1 MMAFLDV
8 VCVPKDRYPQM
19 ISHVRASPPRVPA
32 GRGAKA
38 DAMRATSTSMT
49 TLTTARAVRG
59 ARARTRGEVP
69 ARRGSAHVARAG
81 KKMEGPYEARNEFVI
96 PSGDGGVVR
105 RFEEEMR
112 AREKLAK
119 EGGATE
125 AKLVMMKT
133 NEYAFEQK
141 WASKEA
147 YEAYMNTPQRRRSH
161 LTVGVYQRLPK
172 DKWSVPDNF
181 TPVTKA

>member
-1 MMAFLDV
+1 
-8 VCVPKDRYPQM
+8 
-19 ISHVRASPPRVPA
+19 
-32 GRGAKA
+32 
-38 DAMRATSTSMT
+38 MRATSMTMTRTRTTTS
-49 TLTTARAVRG
+49 AVRG
-59 ARARTRGEVP
+59 ACARTRGGV
-69 ARRGSAHVARAG
+69 AAHRGSAHVARAG
-81 KKMEGPYEARNEFVI
+81 KKMDGPYEARNEFVI
-96 PSGDGGVVR
+96 PSGDGGVVG

-112 AREKLAK
+112 VREKLAK
-119 EGGATE
+119 ECGAME

-141 WASKEA
+141 WATKEA

>member
-1 MMAFLDV
+1 MAFLDV

-38 DAMRATSTSMT
+38 DAMRATSTSM
-49 TLTTARAVRG
+49 TARAVRG

-119 EGGATE
+119 ECGATE